1 MRQAV
6 IIAAIFEFV
15 GALVL
20 GRVSTTVIAKG
31 VADVESF
38 KDDPEVYAYGML
50 VALSVGAMW
59 QLWAS
64 WAGYNVSATQSIIG
78 GIVGFAIVWDGL
90 DGVKWA
96 KKDTSKFPPYAG
108 VLPIILSWFVAPVL
122 TAAASALVFAVC
134 RFVVLR
140 RANGLKLAYYVLP
153 AAVYIT
159 TFVNTYF
166 VFTKVTS
173 YMYTDDPL

>member
-31 VADVESF
+31 VADVSSF

-78 GIVGFAIVWDGL
+78 GIVGFAIVWDGV

-96 KKDTSKFPPYAG
+96 TKDTSKFPPYAG

-122 TAAASALVFAVC
+122 TAAASALVFAFC

-153 AAVYIT
+153 AAVFIT

-166 VFTKVTS
+166 VFTKVS
-173 YMYTDDPL
+173 RNMH